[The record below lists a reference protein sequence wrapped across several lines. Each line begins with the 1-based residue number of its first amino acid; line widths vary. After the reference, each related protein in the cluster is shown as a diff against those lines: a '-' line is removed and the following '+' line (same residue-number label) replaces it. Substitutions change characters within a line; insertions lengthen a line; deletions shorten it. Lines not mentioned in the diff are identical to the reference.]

1 MLEFFSPLLEKPDPL
16 QLAMLATIG
25 SQLGQFIGRKQT
37 EDQLRLTE
45 EQFRQAQKMEA
56 VGRLAGGIAHDFN
69 NLLTGIL
76 GYSYLLASSLK
87 SSDPG
92 YEEVMEIRKAAER
105 AGLLTRQLLAFSR
118 KQVLA
123 AKVLDVNTI
132 ITDTERMLRRLIG
145 EDIQLVTVFASNLGK
160 FTADPGQIEQV
171 ILNLAVNARDS
182 MPKGGKLTIETANFQ
197 LDSGHA
203 QTHPKVAPGQYV
215 LLTVR
220 DTGSGMDEATK
231 ARIFEPFFTTKAF
244 GKGTGLGLATV
255 YGIVKHGGGHI
266 EVESQLGRGT
276 TFRIYFPRTEG
287 EVPMPKSS
295 STQRK
300 IPFGKETVLLVEDEE
315 VVRTLARKTLEK
327 CGYTVLEACKPEEA
341 IRLADQ
347 HQEPIHLL
355 LSDVVMPGMGG
366 GQLAERLIALRP
378 GIRVMYMSGYTDDAT
393 VRHGVLEEEVAFLQ
407 KPFTPVALASKVR
420 QVLDLP

>member
-1 MLEFFSPLLEKPDPL
+1 
-16 QLAMLATIG
+16 MLATIG

-56 VGRLAGGIAHDFN
+56 VSRFAGGIAHDFN

-92 YEEVMEIRKAAER
+92 YEKVMEIRKAAER

-255 YGIVKHGGGHI
+255 YGIVKRGG
-266 EVESQLGRGT
+266 SRASRLKPLGRGT
-276 TFRIYFPRTEG
+276 TCRIYFPRTEG

-295 STQRK
+295 STRRQSSLREGNGVTGRGRGRSSV
-300 IPFGKETVLLVEDEE
+300 PWPGKRL
-315 VVRTLARKTLEK
+315 K

-366 GQLAERLIALRP
+366 GQLRGTVDRFAARHSGDVYV
-378 GIRVMYMSGYTDDAT
+378 GI
-393 VRHGVLEEEVAFLQ
+393 HG
-407 KPFTPVALASKVR
+407 
-420 QVLDLP
+420 